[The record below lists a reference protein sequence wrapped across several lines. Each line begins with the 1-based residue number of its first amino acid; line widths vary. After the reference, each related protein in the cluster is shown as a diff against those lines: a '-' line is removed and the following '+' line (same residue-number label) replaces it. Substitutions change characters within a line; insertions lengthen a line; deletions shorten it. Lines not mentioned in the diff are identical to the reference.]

1 MKPYVLLCCFLLTT
15 AFVSFD
21 DDDNVITGIASYY
34 ADKFHGRRTSS
45 GEIYNQEKLTAA
57 HKTLPMGSRVKV
69 SRLDNDMAVVVKIN
83 DRGPFVKNRIIDL
96 SKAAAKKIGLISSGM
111 AKVKIEVIGNNGS
124 GKGVSLTEEN
134 LKELFLIIDEEEW

>member
-1 MKPYVLLCCFLLTT
+1 MKLYFLLSCFLLTT

-45 GEIYNQEKLTAA
+45 GEIYDKEKLTAA

-96 SKAAAKKIGLISSGM
+96 SKAAAKKIGLINAGM

>member
-83 DRGPFVKNRIIDL
+83 DRGSIL
-96 SKAAAKKIGLISSGM
+96 
-111 AKVKIEVIGNNGS
+111 
-124 GKGVSLTEEN
+124 
-134 LKELFLIIDEEEW
+134 